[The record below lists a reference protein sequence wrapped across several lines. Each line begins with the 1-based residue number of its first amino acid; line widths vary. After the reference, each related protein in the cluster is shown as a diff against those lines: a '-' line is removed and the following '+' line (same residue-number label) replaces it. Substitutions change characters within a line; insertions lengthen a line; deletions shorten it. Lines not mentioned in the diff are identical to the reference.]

1 VQSQRLFWIV
11 IAWFLVLADK
21 SPAQQSEAAITA
33 NVRKEIKPSA
43 TYPWHIIDVSGR
55 DYVTLESVRN
65 FYNPLFSFTGF
76 REQGQQILLM
86 SNKLEIKMSI
96 GSKELLMNNMK
107 FILSLPIISQGKKP
121 LISRLDLVKL
131 VDPILN
137 PSNNQDAEY
146 FDTVVV
152 DAGHGGQDSGESGVY
167 SYEKDFALQ
176 MAKHL
181 LTVLMARGF
190 KVVLT
195 RSTGTNLSVSERVS
209 IANQIPRSIF
219 IGLGFYSRS
228 KVESGIETKA
238 LSPDGNSPNDRSNIA
253 LASAVQA
260 RVLSTV
266 KTVDRGISR
275 SQDTLLAGLKS
286 PGIVFLGGN
295 LANKKESRQIASES
309 WQKIVAASI
318 ADAMSN
324 YRKAIEPA
332 MAEKPLP
339 EHTGTNE
346 KKDAKAPRTALVMG
360 VGEYGGAKFKGGRV
374 QDLPGVVNADLPGM
388 EAKLKA
394 LGFAVTV
401 VANPTLSEAKEA
413 VDAFSA
419 KIKAAPGVSLF
430 YFSGHGGE
438 YEGKNYLIP
447 RGANISSKADLS
459 DEALSA
465 QRVLNGMEES
475 GAQVNLVF
483 LDCCR
488 EDLGKSV
495 GGAELQPM
503 KARGSFIGFA
513 TRSGDFA
520 DPGAEGSPYT
530 RFLLQHLDR
539 PGLSVADMYGYVIKD
554 VKDYTKKM
562 LGDERRPGFY
572 SELEG
577 EPFYFVPVK
586 FTPGSAPAAAAMSE
600 AEIEKRAKEFAAKM
614 AAEAAKPG
622 TTVSVPM
629 APVPVPVPAPAA
641 VVDPLAGVSKD
652 KPYQNSVG
660 MAFVPAGTPGVFF
673 SVWET
678 RVKDFEA
685 FVEGSGHDAISEN
698 AHGEPAYTLE
708 SGAEW
713 KQAGGSWRDP
723 RFPAKQSG
731 EHPVVC
737 VNYLDAEAFCAWLTK
752 KERASGKIPDTAS
765 YRLPS
770 DSEWSRACG
779 GSEYPWGETYPPK
792 SADGN
797 YLGAEGM
804 VGALAGRSTE
814 LSQAGF
820 RDGAARTSAVGMFKE
835 NRFGLYDMGGNV
847 YEWCNTWYTAD
858 LNDEETKK
866 ELSFLKDDQGGMT
879 YRVLRGASWN
889 ADGRVC
895 LRSSYRFYGPP
906 AYRRASYGF
915 RCVLVVA
922 GAPPIATSSLP
933 TGNAPPAPA
942 IPADLPAT
950 GFFEREELF
959 ATGPYADYNTYS
971 QTTILKQV
979 QEQLK
984 KRGHYTGSADGS
996 RGPNTQSGILA
1007 YQRANS
1013 LPVSGRLDP
1022 ATLSSLGLTGIQ
1034 PLTAP
1039 KPISKP
1045 AAPTKPRAVSDD
1057 FFISQ

>member
-1 VQSQRLFWIV
+1 
-11 IAWFLVLADK
+11 
-21 SPAQQSEAAITA
+21 
-33 NVRKEIKPSA
+33 
-43 TYPWHIIDVSGR
+43 
-55 DYVTLESVRN
+55 
-65 FYNPLFSFTGF
+65 
-76 REQGQQILLM
+76 
-86 SNKLEIKMSI
+86 
-96 GSKELLMNNMK
+96 MK
-107 FILSLPIISQGKKP
+107 
-121 LISRLDLVKL
+121 
-131 VDPILN
+131 
-137 PSNNQDAEY
+137 
-146 FDTVVV
+146 
-152 DAGHGGQDSGESGVY
+152 H
-167 SYEKDFALQ
+167 
-176 MAKHL
+176 HL
-181 LTVLMARGF
+181 LALLLTAF
-190 KVVLT
+190 VVP
-195 RSTGTNLSVSERVS
+195 V
-209 IANQIPRSIF
+209 F
-219 IGLGFYSRS
+219 
-228 KVESGIETKA
+228 
-238 LSPDGNSPNDRSNIA
+238 
-253 LASAVQA
+253 
-260 RVLSTV
+260 
-266 KTVDRGISR
+266 
-275 SQDTLLAGLKS
+275 SQDT
-286 PGIVFLGGN
+286 P
-295 LANKKESRQIASES
+295 
-309 WQKIVAASI
+309 
-318 ADAMSN
+318 
-324 YRKAIEPA
+324 
-332 MAEKPLP
+332 
-339 EHTGTNE
+339 
-346 KKDAKAPRTALVMG
+346 PRTALVMG
-360 VGEYGGAKFKGGRV
+360 VGDYGGAKFKGGTIPN
-374 QDLPGVVNADLPGM
+374 LPGITMADLPGM
-388 EAKLKA
+388 EAKLKS
-394 LGFAVTV
+394 LGFSVTV
-401 VANPTLSEAKEA
+401 VSNPTLSEAKEA

-419 KIKAAPGVSLF
+419 RIKASPGVSLF

-562 LGDERRPGFY
+562 LGEERRPGFY

-600 AEIEKRAKEFAAKM
+600 AEIEKRAKELAAKM

-629 APVPVPVPAPAA
+629 APAPVPAPAA

-652 KPYQNSVG
+652 KPYQNSLG

-685 FVEGSGHDAISEN
+685 FVEESGHDAISEN

-723 RFPAKQSG
+723 RFPTKQSG

-737 VNYLDAEAFCAWLTK
+737 VSYLDAEAFCAWLTK
-752 KERASGKIPDTAS
+752 KERASGKIPVGAS

-804 VGALAGRSTE
+804 VGVLAGKSTE

-835 NRFGLYDMGGNV
+835 NRFGLYDMGGNAQ
-847 YEWCNTWYTAD
+847 EWCSTWYEASMNEAD
-858 LNDEETKK
+858 VLKA
-866 ELSFLKDDQGGMT
+866 FPVLKDDKGGQT
-879 YRVLRGASWN
+879 YRVLRGASWVSL
-889 ADGRVC
+889 AEAF
-895 LRSSYRFYGPP
+895 LRSSFRG
-906 AYRRASYGF
+906 RADPRARDDSYGF

-922 GAPPIATSSLP
+922 G
-933 TGNAPPAPA
+933 G
-942 IPADLPAT
+942 
-950 GFFEREELF
+950 
-959 ATGPYADYNTYS
+959 
-971 QTTILKQV
+971 
-979 QEQLK
+979 
-984 KRGHYTGSADGS
+984 
-996 RGPNTQSGILA
+996 
-1007 YQRANS
+1007 
-1013 LPVSGRLDP
+1013 
-1022 ATLSSLGLTGIQ
+1022 
-1034 PLTAP
+1034 
-1039 KPISKP
+1039 
-1045 AAPTKPRAVSDD
+1045 
-1057 FFISQ
+1057 